1 MTANNLE
8 ELKLI
13 NFQDISRLECLLFNN
28 ASNLRKIT
36 NYYRL
41 KDKQMFLRIIAEIH
55 KQAKIGNC
63 VLVIAEEVEEDIYKL
78 LRSYGYGTEIV
89 RTEFRGS
96 PGSTHK
102 KITKMTIRW

>member
-41 KDKQMFLRIIAEIH
+41 KDKQMFLRIIAGIH
-55 KQAKIGNC
+55 EQAKIGNC
-63 VLVIAEEVEEDIYKL
+63 FLVVAEEIEDDINHL
-78 LRSYGYGTEIV
+78 LVSYGY
-89 RTEFRGS
+89 
-96 PGSTHK
+96 STDIIRESQGKIHK
-102 KITKMTIRW
+102 KIIEITIRW